1 MQGDITKKRG
11 GGMRENLFLRIPADL
26 KRWLEQDAKERGLTL
41 TGLIMALLS
50 EYREQ
55 KRHRDPAA

>member
-1 MQGDITKKRG
+1 
-11 GGMRENLFLRIPADL
+11 MRESIFLRVPSEL
-26 KRWLEQDAKERGLTL
+26 KRWLEQDAKQRGLTL

-55 KRHRDPAA
+55 KDKTA

>member
-1 MQGDITKKRG
+1 
-11 GGMRENLFLRIPADL
+11 MRESIFLRVPPEL
-26 KRWLEQDAKERGLTL
+26 KRWLEQAAKRRGLTL

-55 KRHRDPAA
+55 KDKTA

>member
-1 MQGDITKKRG
+1 MKT
-11 GGMRENLFLRIPADL
+11 MFLLRIPADL

-55 KRHRDPAA
+55 KRHRDPAGVRR

>member
-1 MQGDITKKRG
+1 MDFTKESFLLVMPKSLKEWLKAEAGRK
-11 GGMRENLFLRIPADL
+11 GM
-26 KRWLEQDAKERGLTL
+26 TL

-55 KRHRDPAA
+55 KDKTA

>member
-1 MQGDITKKRG
+1 
-11 GGMRENLFLRIPADL
+11 MRVSIFLRVPPEL
-26 KRWLEQDAKERGLTL
+26 KRWLEQDARRRGLTL

-55 KRHRDPAA
+55 KDKTA

>member
-1 MQGDITKKRG
+1 
-11 GGMRENLFLRIPADL
+11 MRETIFLRVPPEL
-26 KRWLEQDAKERGLTL
+26 KHWLEQDAKRRGLTL

-55 KRHRDPAA
+55 KEKSA